1 MSSTRGLS
9 DRWRRSITRREVLQG
24 IAGVAGI
31 AATGALGPLVEACT
45 VGSGSQGP
53 LAAPSGP
60 PSGEIVIWDRSGDLY
75 KVFDKAIGS
84 FTAKYPKVTVRHLAV
99 DIGAKLPNTLI
110 TGADVPDGAFY
121 DDALIPGV
129 APHLFDVS
137 QLIAPY
143 QKDISPYKLGVIKAE
158 GKTVAIPWDLDP
170 GLLFYRADMLDQAGV
185 DPAGIRTYDDL
196 LTAARTVKG
205 KFPSSKPI
213 HLEGNEF
220 LGQLWVEMFA
230 NQQGAAMVDS
240 SGKLT
245 INSAPYRRALTWLDQ
260 VRKEGL
266 GVPAKYL
273 EPTDLAGLDNG
284 TEVFVPWA
292 IWWDFAPQQLL
303 KLTKGKWRAAQLPA
317 WEAGGPRAGVMG
329 GASFVIPAKA
339 KNPQLAWLLYE
350 YLVFK
355 PEGYTAVYGPNDV
368 YPGGINTSVPSYLKA
383 LQGNPLFKP
392 IAELGNQ
399 DLWSVATA
407 AAKQAPGG
415 YSIPTWWGKAVPYF
429 GVNVQKMLA
438 GQMTPDQVLSTS
450 SDQIQQN
457 LVNRP

>member
-1 MSSTRGLS
+1 MSLNNLTEQMGRNIS
-9 DRWRRSITRREVLQG
+9 RRSVLQG
-24 IAGVAGI
+24 IAGVAGA
-31 AATGALGPLVEACT
+31 AATGTLGALIEACGPGT
-45 VGSGSQGP
+45 SGQSALSP
-53 LAAPSGP
+53 NVISN

-84 FTAKYPKVTVRHLAV
+84 FTTKYPKVTVRHLAV
-99 DIGAKLPNTLI
+99 DIGAKLPDTLI

-129 APHLFDVS
+129 APHLYDVS
-137 QLIAPY
+137 HLIEPY
-143 QKDISPYKLGVIKAE
+143 KKDISPYKLGVIKAE

-170 GLLFYRADMLDQAGV
+170 GLLYYRVDLLDQAGV
-185 DPAGIRTYDDL
+185 DPAKIKTYDDL
-196 LTAARTVKG
+196 LIAARTVKN

-220 LGQLWVEMFA
+220 LSQLWVEMFA

-245 INSAPYRRALTWLDQ
+245 INSGPYRNALNWLDQ

-266 GVPAKYL
+266 GTLAKYL
-273 EPTDLAGLDNG
+273 EPTDLQSLDNG
-284 TEVFVPWA
+284 TEVLVPWA

-303 KLTKGKWRAAQLPA
+303 KQTKGMWRATQLPS
-317 WEAGGPRAGVMG
+317 WSAGGPRAGVMG

-350 YLVFK
+350 HLVFK

-383 LQGNPLFKP
+383 LEGAPLFKP

-407 AAKQAPGG
+407 AAKSAPGG
-415 YSIPTWWGKAVPYF
+415 YSIPIWWGKAVSYF
-429 GVNVQKMLA
+429 AVNIQKMLA
-438 GQMTPDQVLSTS
+438 GTMTPDQVLSTS
-450 SDQIQQN
+450 AEQIQQN